1 MNKLRDVQT
10 EVTLIVQVCWSTV
23 NVFVQPMF
31 TNVVIIIKKDDL
43 FYLSV
48 SHEELFKRGESVR
61 LSKT

>member
-31 TNVVIIIKKDDL
+31 TNVVIIIKKMIC
-43 FYLSV
+43 FTSV